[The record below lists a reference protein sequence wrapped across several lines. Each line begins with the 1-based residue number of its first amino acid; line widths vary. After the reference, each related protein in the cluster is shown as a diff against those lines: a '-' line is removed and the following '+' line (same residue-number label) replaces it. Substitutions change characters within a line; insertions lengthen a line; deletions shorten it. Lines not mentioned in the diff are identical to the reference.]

1 MKKERIIMIRELL
14 VTQMTHWL
22 LFLLAVTVL
31 GLVGAKEPVIWKWML
46 LGLVPYILFLV
57 RRYSNHFLVFMG
69 SHIALILLLTVI
81 PYVDLAEQIAF
92 YVCVIGYVAYSFYLR
107 VRTKERLTGVINP
120 IAAVGAAGVFRLF
133 QHYQGIPEW
142 ERYYVV
148 PVILFLCFYLIQM
161 YLEQYQHFLIV
172 NDSSTGHIPE
182 KAMFRSG
189 VSLVGMFSVGVSVLL
204 LLTSDVGW
212 VGRIANVLKNIL
224 IWVLRLLFSGERE
237 VIEEEILPE
246 KTNPGRQDQGMFPME
261 EAEPALIWVIL
272 EKLVMIAM
280 AVAFAALI
288 IWAIYSLI
296 KFLHDRFQSRI
307 LTQEEELEN
316 TTDIREKCEIERH
329 QSKKHSFFGFLSTK
343 ERIRRIYKKEVWA
356 GRWQLAKDGSP
367 EVLRRLTAKEC
378 GDGLSRADMAQVYE
392 KARYSQE
399 ECTSEDIRR
408 AKEK

>member
-22 LFLLAVTVL
+22 LFLLVVTVL
-31 GLVGAKEPVIWKWML
+31 GLVGAREPVIWKWAV
-46 LGLVPYILFLV
+46 LGLVPYLLFLI

-69 SHIALILLLTVI
+69 SHIAFILLLTVI

-107 VRTKERLTGVINP
+107 VRTEDRLTGVINP
-120 IAAVGAAGVFRLF
+120 IAGVGAAAVCRLL

-142 ERYYVV
+142 EKYYVV
-148 PVILFLCFYLIQM
+148 PVILFLCFYFIQM

-189 VSLVGMFSVGVSVLL
+189 VSLVSLFSVGAAILL

-212 VGRIANVLKNIL
+212 VGRIATVLKNIL
-224 IWVLRLLFSGERE
+224 IWVLRLLFRGGGEA
-237 VIEEEILPE
+237 VEEILPQE
-246 KTNPGRQDQGMFPME
+246 TPHRKQDQGMMPVE

-272 EKLVMIAM
+272 EKLLMIAM

-288 IWAIYSLI
+288 IWAVYSLI
-296 KFLHDRFQSRI
+296 KFLHDRFRSRI
-307 LTQEEELEN
+307 VTGEEELEN
-316 TTDIREKCEIERH
+316 TTDIREKCEIERR

-343 ERIRRIYKKEVWA
+343 ERIRRIYKKEVWT

-367 EVLRRLTAKEC
+367 DVLRRLTAKEC
-378 GDGLSRADMAQVYE
+378 GVGLARNRLAQVYE

>member
-31 GLVGAKEPVIWKWML
+31 GLVSAKEPVIWKWSV
-46 LGLVPYILFLV
+46 LGLVPYLLFLI

-69 SHIALILLLTVI
+69 SHIAFILLLTVI

-107 VRTKERLTGVINP
+107 VRTKKRLTGVINP
-120 IAAVGAAGVFRLF
+120 IAGVGAAAVCRLF

-142 ERYYVV
+142 EKYYVV
-148 PVILFLCFYLIQM
+148 PVILFLCFYFIQM

-182 KAMFRSG
+182 KAIFRSG
-189 VSLVGMFSVGVSVLL
+189 VSLVSLFSVGTAILL

-212 VGRIANVLKNIL
+212 VGRIATVLKNIL
-224 IWVLRLLFSGERE
+224 IWVLRLLFRGGGEE
-237 VIEEEILPE
+237 VEEILPQE
-246 KTNPGRQDQGMFPME
+246 TTHQKQDHGMMPTE

-288 IWAIYSLI
+288 IWAVYSLI

-307 LTQEEELEN
+307 VTDEEELEN
-316 TTDIREKCEIERH
+316 TTDIREKCEIERRR
-329 QSKKHSFFGFLSTK
+329 SKKHPFFGFLSTK
-343 ERIRRIYKKEVWA
+343 ERIRRIYKKEVWT

-367 EVLRRLTAKEC
+367 DVLRRLTAKEC
-378 GDGLSRADMAQVYE
+378 GEGLARNRLAQVYE

>member
-31 GLVGAKEPVIWKWML
+31 GLVGAKEPVIWKWAV
-46 LGLVPYILFLV
+46 LGLVPYLLFLI
-57 RRYSNHFLVFMG
+57 RRYNNHFLVFMG

-92 YVCVIGYVAYSFYLR
+92 YVCVIGYVAYSLYLR
-107 VRTKERLTGVINP
+107 VKTKERLSGVINP
-120 IAAVGAAGVFRLF
+120 IAGVGAAAVCRLF

-142 ERYYVV
+142 EKYYVV
-148 PVILFLCFYLIQM
+148 PVILFLCFYFFQM

-189 VSLVGMFSVGVSVLL
+189 ASLVSLFSVGASILL

-212 VGRIANVLKNIL
+212 VGRIATVLKNIL
-224 IWVLRLLFSGERE
+224 IWMLRLLFRGGGEE
-237 VIEEEILPE
+237 VEEILPQE
-246 KTNPGRQDQGMFPME
+246 TPHRKQDQGMMPME
-261 EAEPALIWVIL
+261 EADTALIWVIL
-272 EKLVMIAM
+272 EKLLMMAM

-288 IWAIYSLI
+288 IWAVYSLI
-296 KFLHDRFQSRI
+296 KFLHDRFRSRI

-329 QSKKHSFFGFLSTK
+329 QSKKRSFFGFLSTK
-343 ERIRRIYKKEVWA
+343 ERIRRIYKKEVWT
-356 GRWQLAKDGSP
+356 GRWQLAKDGNP
-367 EVLRRLTAKEC
+367 DVLRRLTAKEC
-378 GDGLSRADMAQVYE
+378 GAGLARNRLAQVYE
-392 KARYSQE
+392 KARYSEE

>member
-31 GLVGAKEPVIWKWML
+31 GLMGAKEPVIWKWAVL
-46 LGLVPYILFLV
+46 SLVPYVLFLI
-57 RRYSNHFLVFMG
+57 RRYSDHFLVFLG
-69 SHIALILLLTVI
+69 SHMVPILLLGVV
-81 PYVDLAEQIAF
+81 PYMDLAEKIAF

-107 VRTKERLTGVINP
+107 ARTEDRLNGVINP
-120 IAAVGAAGVFRLF
+120 IAGVGMAAGCRLF

-142 ERYYVV
+142 EKYYVA
-148 PVILFLCFYLIQM
+148 PVVAFLCFYFIQL

-189 VSLVGMFSVGVSVLL
+189 VSLVSLFSVGASVLL

-212 VGRIANVLKNIL
+212 VGRIATVLKKIL
-224 IWVLRLLFSGERE
+224 IWVLRLLFSGESE
-237 VIEEEILPE
+237 GIEDEILPE
-246 KTNPGRQDQGMFPME
+246 KTTPQRQDQGMFPVE
-261 EAEPALIWVIL
+261 DAEPALIWVIL
-272 EKLVMIAM
+272 EKIVMIAM

-288 IWAIYSLI
+288 VWAIYSLI
-296 KFLHDRFQSRI
+296 KFLHDRFQGRI
-307 LTQEEELEN
+307 LFDQEEAEN
-316 TTDIREKCEIERH
+316 VTDVREKCEVERH
-329 QSKKHSFFGFLSTK
+329 QKEKRSVFSFLSTK

-356 GRWQLAKDGSP
+356 GRWQLVKDGSP
-367 EVLRRLTAKEC
+367 SFLKRLTAKEC
-378 GDGLSRADMAQVYE
+378 GDGLSRVSLAEVYE
-392 KARYSQE
+392 KARYSKG

>member
-31 GLVGAKEPVIWKWML
+31 GLVSAKEPVIWKWAV
-46 LGLVPYILFLV
+46 LGLVPYLLFLV

-92 YVCVIGYVAYSFYLR
+92 SVCVIGYVAYSFYLR
-107 VRTKERLTGVINP
+107 VRTEERLTGVINP
-120 IAAVGAAGVFRLF
+120 IPGVGAAAVFRLF

-142 ERYYVV
+142 EKYYVV
-148 PVILFLCFYLIQM
+148 PVILFLCFYFLQM

-189 VSLVGMFSVGVSVLL
+189 VSLVSLFSVGAAILL

-212 VGRIANVLKNIL
+212 VGRIATVLKNIL
-224 IWVLRLLFSGERE
+224 IWVLRLLFRGGGEQA
-237 VIEEEILPE
+237 EEILPQE
-246 KTNPGRQDQGMFPME
+246 TATRKQDQGMMPME

-288 IWAIYSLI
+288 IWAVYSLI
-296 KFLHDRFQSRI
+296 KFLHDRFRSRI
-307 LTQEEELEN
+307 VTHEEELEN
-316 TTDIREKCEIERH
+316 TTDIREKCEIERRR
-329 QSKKHSFFGFLSTK
+329 SKKHSFFGFLSTK
-343 ERIRRIYKKEVWA
+343 ERIRRIYKKEVWT
-356 GRWQLAKDGSP
+356 GRWQLEKDGSP
-367 EVLRRLTAKEC
+367 DVLGRLTAKEC
-378 GDGLSRADMAQVYE
+378 GDVLARNRLAQVYE

>member
-31 GLVGAKEPVIWKWML
+31 GLVGAKEPVIWKWAV

-81 PYVDLAEQIAF
+81 SYVDLAEQIAF

-120 IAAVGAAGVFRLF
+120 IAAVGAAGGFRLF

-142 ERYYVV
+142 ERYYVA
-148 PVILFLCFYLIQM
+148 PVIIFLCFYFIQM

-189 VSLVGMFSVGVSVLL
+189 VSLVGLFSVGVSVLL

-212 VGRIANVLKNIL
+212 VGRIANMLKNIL
-224 IWVLRLLFSGERE
+224 IWVLRLLFRGGGEE
-237 VIEEEILPE
+237 VEEILPQE
-246 KTNPGRQDQGMFPME
+246 TTTQKQNQGMMPME

-296 KFLHDRFQSRI
+296 KFLHDRFQGRI
-307 LTQEEELEN
+307 LFDQEEPEN
-316 TTDIREKCEIERH
+316 VTDVREKCEVERR
-329 QSKKHSFFGFLSTK
+329 QSKKRSFFGFLSTK

-378 GDGLSRADMAQVYE
+378 GEGLSRADMAQVYE